1 MPKPIDDLK
10 SVLHTYHTRLH
21 VLKRLG
27 KDFASEI
34 VSNFSTSK
42 WNLAVC
48 LTSHSLRA
56 DVFFAAAAAAADSFE
71 ECYLSQEFLC

>member
-1 MPKPIDDLK
+1 MRRFRFRNSFEFFNIKMEFI
-10 SVLHTYHTRLH
+10 
-21 VLKRLG
+21 
-27 KDFASEI
+27 
-34 VSNFSTSK
+34 
-42 WNLAVC
+42 AVC

>member
-1 MPKPIDDLK
+1 MILK
-10 SVLHTYHTRLH
+10 CTTYIHTGLH
-21 VLKRLG
+21 VKKTWERFRLRNSFEFFNI
-27 KDFASEI
+27 KMEFI
-34 VSNFSTSK
+34 
-42 WNLAVC
+42 AVC